1 MLPCCQQVCG
11 QHHAKGETFLQ
22 WWSGLLFGESSASWR
37 IGPTWIS
44 FSSMQTNTNSG
55 PGTEQHQE
63 SMQVSNWLRSSSAE
77 KEEDAVGTARCR
89 RASRILGYHKG
100 NSILSCSSKRT
111 ATNSW
116 QLIEIL
122 PNLIKEILP
131 NLIFKLFLMYL
142 LWKKPGLDVHEPS
155 LFEINIFFRSY
166 RSTESVKRKAWHII
180 LQLMI
185 LSHSRGLWI

>member
-1 MLPCCQQVCG
+1 MLPCRQQVCG

-44 FSSMQTNTNSG
+44 LSSMQTNTNSG

-77 KEEDAVGTARCR
+77 KEEDAVRTARCR
-89 RASRILGYHKG
+89 RASRTLGYHKG
-100 NSILSCSSKRT
+100 NSTLSCSSKRT

-116 QLIEIL
+116 QLIVLFYLVLLGPHVKYCVQSGASWEIWRRDKRRNIWDTRGAGVFHCL
-122 PNLIKEILP
+122 KIS
-131 NLIFKLFLMYL
+131 YL
-142 LWKKPGLDVHEPS
+142 VSKME
-155 LFEINIFFRSY
+155 
-166 RSTESVKRKAWHII
+166 
-180 LQLMI
+180 
-185 LSHSRGLWI
+185 